1 MRSVFGESPRPV
13 TPTPTAPPSR
23 RPAVRRALAVVE
35 ARDAH
40 EARLAQ
46 TQGVERRTLARAMQV
61 RADGDSP
68 GRLTG
73 YAAVYDSPSDLGYMT
88 EVIAPGAFDEVL
100 KTNPDVRCLFNHD
113 RDRLLGRTASGTLD
127 VSADATGLHYAVT
140 LPDTQQAR
148 DLAKLVERGDV
159 NQSSF
164 AFRIGRDEWEY
175 DEDDNVTTRRI
186 LEIADLFDVSPVTVP
201 AYSTTTV
208 GLK

>member
-13 TPTPTAPPSR
+13 TPTPTAPASR

-40 EARLAQ
+40 EARLAR
-46 TQGVERRTLARAMQV
+46 TEGVERRTLARAMQV
-61 RADGDSP
+61 RADGESP
-68 GRLTG
+68 GMLTG
-73 YAAVYDSPSDLGYMT
+73 YAAIYDAPADLGYMR

-100 KTNPDVRCLFNHD
+100 AGNPDVRCLFNHD
-113 RDRLLGRTASGTLD
+113 RDRLLGRTASGTLELQ
-127 VSADATGLHYAVT
+127 ADPTGLRYSVV

-164 AFRIGRDEWEY
+164 AFTVKRDEWER
-175 DEDDNVTTRRI
+175 DENEDATTRKI
-186 LEIADLFDVSPVTVP
+186 LEIGLLFDVSPVTVP
-201 AYSTTTV
+201 AYTTTTV
-208 GLK
+208 GIQ